1 MAYSN
6 KPTYR
11 EIVSKVVDDVLRTQ
25 VTPRGGGS
33 GQYMGADIYEVTR
46 RLLQID
52 PKLAVEFR
60 MEIGRMV
67 QYPLPAQAPQNTWR
81 SHSIVQAGQV
91 LEQSRGPS
99 HIEMLSMRMRW
110 PSPLG
115 SGAFLPSGWK
125 TPCFD
130 EVAIHKGDA
139 KILVFIITKGD
150 NYVVLEDDVNM
161 YPSDQLVSQI
171 RVLEG

>member
-1 MAYSN
+1 MALSN
-6 KPTYR
+6 KSTYR
-11 EIVSKVVDDVLRTQ
+11 EILSEVVDDVLRTQ
-25 VTPRGGGS
+25 VIPRSGS
-33 GQYMGADIYEVTR
+33 GTYMGADIYGVTR

-60 MEIGRMV
+60 MELGRLMP
-67 QYPLPAQAPQNTWR
+67 YSLPAQAPPNTLH
-81 SHSIVQAGQV
+81 SHSILQAGQV
-91 LEQSRGPS
+91 SEQSRGPS
-99 HIEMLSMRMRW
+99 YIEMLAMRW
-110 PSPLG
+110 PSPLE
-115 SGAFLPSGWK
+115 SRGAFLPIGWK

-130 EVAIHKGDA
+130 EVVIHKGDA